1 MNTSILAVFS
11 FIVGVYSIPT
21 LIRIESDQYNGL
33 VNGEGNETQILSKI
47 LEALNLLNE
56 NSAKLLTEAENT
68 GLNVVHIS
76 DQTSE
81 HLPNIDKNIASID
94 GKITRLNE
102 QTQEIIDF
110 DASLLSDL
118 FPQFFAALDKVNKVL
133 NTINGAVN
141 VIQTLVDGVQTV
153 LVGKQSA
160 DLTSISGSNDN
171 LVVTTE
177 AISNTV
183 TSLETLVTEGNAL
196 ITETNTLLEGF
207 IAKIPDK
214 VIETINLSTFQMES
228 ASIVSA
234 DFTGDA
240 CVYDPLGT
248 GPIECLG
255 TELGALTAEGV
266 RLQGL

>member
-1 MNTSILAVFS
+1 MNTSILAVLS

-21 LIRIESDQYNGL
+21 LVRIESDQYNGL
-33 VNGEGNETQILSKI
+33 VNGEGNETHVLSKI

-56 NSAKLLTEAENT
+56 NSAKLLNQAENT
-68 GLNVVHIS
+68 GLNVEHIS
-76 DQTSE
+76 DQTSQ
-81 HLPNIDKNIASID
+81 HLPQIDRNIASID

-102 QTQEIIDF
+102 LTQEIVDF

-141 VIQTLVDGVQTV
+141 VIQTVVDGVQAI
-153 LVGKQSA
+153 LIGKQSA

-171 LVVTTE
+171 LVISTE
-177 AISNTV
+177 AISATV

-196 ITETNTLLEGF
+196 VTETNTLLADF
-207 IAKIPDK
+207 IAKIPAK

-228 ASIVSA
+228 ASVETA

-240 CVYDPLGT
+240 CIYDPLGA
-248 GPIECLG
+248 GPIECAGAELLG
-255 TELGALTAEGV
+255 LAAEGV